1 MELVVVEGI
10 QEAHWEV
17 VEAEAETAEA
27 EAETVEANWE
37 VEKVGPPAAE
47 WEMAETGDCSTTL
60 ARM

>member
-1 MELVVVEGI
+1 MELVVEEGI

-47 WEMAETGDCSTTL
+47 
-60 ARM
+60 